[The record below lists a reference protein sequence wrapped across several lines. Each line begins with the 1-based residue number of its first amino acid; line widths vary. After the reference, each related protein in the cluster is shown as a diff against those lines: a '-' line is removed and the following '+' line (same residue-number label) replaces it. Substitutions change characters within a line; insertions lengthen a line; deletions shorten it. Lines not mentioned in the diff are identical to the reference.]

1 MEFEELL
8 RQHKSVRSF
17 GPRPIT
23 EGELSAILAAINIA
37 PSAGNLQAYEVVCVQ
52 DGATKEVLARAALGQ
67 SFVADAPVVLVFLAN
82 PDLNSRKYGTRGAR
96 LYCVQDAT
104 IACAFAHLRVADLG
118 LASVWVGAFDDD
130 AVAAAIGAPEGLLP
144 VAMLPIGHA
153 AESPA
158 ARPRRGPTDL
168 VSHERFGDRA
178 RR

>member
-8 RQHKSVRSF
+8 RQRKSVRSF

-52 DGATKEVLARAALGQ
+52 DGTTKKALAEAALGQ

-82 PDLNSRKYGTRGAR
+82 PARSSRKYGTRGAH

-130 AVAAAIGAPEGLLP
+130 AVAAAVGAPEGLLP
-144 VAMLPIGHA
+144 VAMLPIGQG
-153 AESPA
+153 AESPRP
-158 ARPRRGPTDL
+158 RPRRGEADL